1 MEYPPPEFYNVPLF
15 GGVELTRWDPEPLP
29 PEGQAA
35 LDRFLALAP
44 SDLQP
49 VSRHV
54 FAYYKDMM
62 VHLDGKGWPGVP
74 LPDLTA
80 PEQVWDHVT
89 PKGLSIQQSD
99 TRDGTWCV
107 AVEAGVPWEAN
118 RGLDLCWA
126 GGDRIV
132 KVGPVDGW
140 NSNASAYA
148 DPSLATVVYAAM
160 FTDETTHRDD

>member
-35 LDRFLALAP
+35 FDRFLALEP
-44 SDLQP
+44 SALQP

-62 VHLDGKGWPGVP
+62 VHLGGKGWPGVP
-74 LPDLTA
+74 LPDLTV
-80 PEQVWDHVT
+80 PEQVWDHVA
-89 PKGLSIQQSD
+89 PKGVSIETSD

-107 AVEAGVPWEAN
+107 SVEADVPWEAN
-118 RGLDLCWA
+118 RGLDLSWA
-126 GGDRIV
+126 GGDRIT
-132 KVGPVDGW
+132 KVSPVDGW
-140 NSNASAYA
+140 NSNAAAYA
-148 DPSLATVVYAAM
+148 DPTLEGVIYAAM
-160 FTDETTHRDD
+160 DAQFTTRADR